1 MSRLKLS
8 PHTTRRV
15 ILYSQQKFT
24 KIGSER
30 ILMKQQFIMK
40 YYLTINYISFDDEF
54 KHCKDVISLF
64 LLIMQHFT
72 LAVLLSDCT

>member
-30 ILMKQQFIMK
+30 ILMKQQYIMK

-54 KHCKDVISLF
+54 KQCKDVISVLLLF
-64 LLIMQHFT
+64 MQHFT
-72 LAVLLSDCT
+72 LAVLLSDRT